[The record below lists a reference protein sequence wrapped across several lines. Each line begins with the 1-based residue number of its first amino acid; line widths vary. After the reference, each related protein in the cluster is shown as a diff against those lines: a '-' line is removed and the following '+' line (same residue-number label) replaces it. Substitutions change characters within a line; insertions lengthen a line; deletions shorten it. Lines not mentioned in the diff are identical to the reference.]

1 MALICAN
8 LRSFNSSANYV
19 HENLKMEFVKY
30 ETASRKSSK
39 KKRRK
44 LCLII
49 IFVVLGILC
58 LCCFFAG
65 IALIAE
71 ARRNRN
77 TDESEPSKQSDCD
90 YSQEAKR
97 AGLDDLF
104 QKVQNKYFELYPNK
118 ITGKPNVSP
127 EEVKKRY
134 RSYDP
139 TPASIKLIAH
149 EAAKIADE
157 IEKMPISMDKLT
169 LREKRGV
176 AQLLHWAKHAFPFM
190 VPYGYDYYVGDWM
203 MGPDI
208 FCWFPICMVPSEV
221 GAAFKHF
228 KPSTV
233 SDVELLRDRFKELEN
248 TFNQFVENMR
258 LGVDA
263 GMVRTIEECKA
274 GLDGLKGSYKDVA
287 LKGPSG
293 IKSLKI

>member
-90 YSQEAKR
+90 YSQEAK
-97 AGLDDLF
+97 
-104 QKVQNKYFELYPNK
+104 
-118 ITGKPNVSP
+118 
-127 EEVKKRY
+127 
-134 RSYDP
+134 
-139 TPASIKLIAH
+139 
-149 EAAKIADE
+149 
-157 IEKMPISMDKLT
+157 
-169 LREKRGV
+169 
-176 AQLLHWAKHAFPFM
+176 
-190 VPYGYDYYVGDWM
+190 
-203 MGPDI
+203 
-208 FCWFPICMVPSEV
+208 
-221 GAAFKHF
+221 
-228 KPSTV
+228 
-233 SDVELLRDRFKELEN
+233 
-248 TFNQFVENMR
+248 
-258 LGVDA
+258 
-263 GMVRTIEECKA
+263 
-274 GLDGLKGSYKDVA
+274 
-287 LKGPSG
+287 
-293 IKSLKI
+293 